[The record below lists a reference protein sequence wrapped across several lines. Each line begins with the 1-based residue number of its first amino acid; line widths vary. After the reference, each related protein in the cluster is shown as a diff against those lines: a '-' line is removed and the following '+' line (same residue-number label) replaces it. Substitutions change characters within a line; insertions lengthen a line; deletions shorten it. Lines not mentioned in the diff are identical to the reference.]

1 MLNFN
6 FFCLE
11 TKEPKIQ
18 GFGCLGE
25 KDRSPWLKIPK
36 LAIAQTVGIF
46 YARSYVTYSS
56 CVPSLDYLS
65 HASNATTER

>member
-6 FFCLE
+6 FFCLD
-11 TKEPKIQ
+11 TKEAKNQ

-65 HASNATTER
+65 HASNAPREC